1 MTARDSNRHSAGADK
16 MRRVGSLVRK
26 EARQIVRDPSSI
38 AIGIV
43 LPVVLILLFGF
54 GLSLD
59 VTHVPVAVV
68 LEDPSP
74 AATELAASFQLSPY
88 FDAQLMTSMPRA
100 QQLMLARKVDGIF
113 RIRPDFGRRLN
124 IGDAEVQMLVH
135 GVDANHARIIQ
146 NYGQGAVGQWAARRT
161 AQGQEVFSGPAV
173 VQNRLWFN
181 EANESRY
188 FLVPGLIVLIMT
200 LIGAFLTSLVVAREW
215 ERGTMEALF
224 VTPVRPDE
232 ILLGKTIPYFA
243 LGMIG
248 LTLCLLAAKFLFEIP
263 FRGSVAVLAGVSM
276 LYLLVALA
284 IGLLISSVIKSQ
296 FVASQIALL
305 VTFLPAVMLSGFLF
319 DLRSMPAVVRV
330 ITYAL
335 PARYYVA
342 LLQTIFLA
350 GDIWAVILPNAA
362 VLAAMGVVL
371 LFLTR
376 RATQKQLA

>member
-1 MTARDSNRHSAGADK
+1 MTNAYEPEHRRFSAKG
-16 MRRVGSLVRK
+16 RRVWSLVRK
-26 EARQIVRDPSSI
+26 ESHQVVRDPSSI

-43 LPVVLILLFGF
+43 LPVILILLFGY

-59 VTHVPVAVV
+59 VTNAPVAVV

-74 AATELAASFQLSPY
+74 DAMELAASFQLSHY
-88 FDAQLMTSMPRA
+88 FDAQLLTSMPRA
-100 QQLMLARKVDGIF
+100 QQLMLARKVDAIV
-113 RIRPDFGRRLN
+113 RIRPDFSRQLSR
-124 IGDAEVQMLVH
+124 GDAEVQILVH
-135 GVDANHARIIQ
+135 GTDANHARIIQ
-146 NYGQGAVGQWAARRT
+146 SYAQGAVGQWAARRSAEGKEILT
-161 AQGQEVFSGPAV
+161 GPV
-173 VQNRLWFN
+173 TVQSRLWFN

-232 ILLGKTIPYFA
+232 ILLGKTIPYFV
-243 LGMIG
+243 LGLIG
-248 LTLCLLAAKFLFEIP
+248 LVLCLLAAKFLFHVP
-263 FRGSVAVLAGVSM
+263 FRGSVIVLSGASM

-284 IGLLISSVIKSQ
+284 IGLLISSAIKSQ

-319 DLRSMPAVVRV
+319 DLHSMPAVVRV

-335 PARYYVA
+335 PARYYVT

-350 GDIWAVILPNAA
+350 GDIWTVILPNAA
-362 VLAAMGVVL
+362 VLAGMAVL
-371 LFLTR
+371 FLILTR
-376 RATQKQLA
+376 RVTQKKLA